1 MLLKEP
7 EPEKYRSKKSSSRKG
22 HKKQQASGDAA
33 QNGAGQRENPDG
45 SGLMGVGKD
54 GVWIS
59 RKNFLRT

>member
-7 EPEKYRSKKSSSRKG
+7 EPEKYRSKKTSMRKGG
-22 HKKQQASGDAA
+22 HKKQGSEDGN
-33 QNGAGQRENPDG
+33 QNGAARESPDG
-45 SGLMGVGKD
+45 SGFMGVGKD